1 MPLYLVVHT
10 PKEDVEDDKV
20 YPPSN
25 LADLARDHAGEDSR
39 TRWIKTLSPDLHEER
54 HFTLWDAKTSD
65 DILEVMERYHFM
77 SEMDHHPIAVQ
88 EWDPQSVLAAAE

>member
-10 PKEDVEDDKV
+10 PKENVDEDAV
-20 YPPSN
+20 FPPTK
-25 LADLARDHAGEDSR
+25 LADLARDHAADDAR
-39 TRWIKTLSPDLHEER
+39 TRWIKTLSPDLHDER
-54 HFTLWDAKTSD
+54 HFTMWEARTAQ

-88 EWDPQSVLAAAE
+88 EWDPQSVLAAE

>member
-10 PKEDVEDDKV
+10 PKEDVDDDTV
-20 YPPSN
+20 FPPSN
-25 LADLARDHAGEDSR
+25 LADLARDHAGADAN
-39 TRWIKTLSPDLHEER
+39 TRWIKTLSPDLHDER
-54 HFTLWDAKTSD
+54 HFSLWDAKKSE

-88 EWDPQSVLAAAE
+88 EWDSESVLSAE

>member
-10 PKEDVEDDKV
+10 PKSDVAEDAVF
-20 YPPSN
+20 PPTN
-25 LADLARDHAGEDSR
+25 LEALARDHAGTDAR
-39 TRWIKTLSPDLHEER
+39 TRWVKTLSPDIHDER
-54 HFTLWDAKTSD
+54 HFSIWDAKNAE

-88 EWDPQSVLAAAE
+88 EWDPHTVLTAG

>member
-10 PKEDVEDDKV
+10 PKEDVDEETV
-20 YPPSN
+20 FPPTK
-25 LADLARDHAGEDSR
+25 LQDLARDHAAADAR
-39 TRWIKTLSPDLHEER
+39 TRWIKTLSPDLHDER
-54 HFTLWDAKTSD
+54 HFTMWEARTAQ

-88 EWDPQSVLAAAE
+88 EWDPQTVLAAE

>member
-10 PKEDVEDDKV
+10 PKPDVDEETV
-20 YPPSN
+20 FPPTD
-25 LADLARDHAGEDSR
+25 LAGLARDHAGDDAR
-39 TRWIKTLSPDLHEER
+39 TRWLKTLSPDLHDER
-54 HFTLWDAKTSD
+54 HFSMWNAKNAD

-88 EWDPQSVLAAAE
+88 EWDPQTVLAAG

>member
-10 PKEDVEDDKV
+10 PKEDVDDDTV
-20 YPPSN
+20 FPPTKLN
-25 LADLARDHAGEDSR
+25 DLARDHAGEDAR
-39 TRWIKTLSPDLHEER
+39 TRWIKTLSPDLHDER
-54 HFTLWDAKTSD
+54 HFTLWEARNAE

-88 EWDPQSVLAAAE
+88 EWDPQTVLAAE